1 MSASVSSKSTR
12 ASKKSHAAPVVEAP
26 VEIAAPIVETHES
39 VSEGTASEASEYED
53 EDEDMSEQQDED
65 EDDEDDEEEG
75 DDVSQVNI
83 DLSNNEFYKG
93 MCTLLEDENGNN
105 IVQYIDLLCDE
116 TKEIADNTKHL
127 ESIKND
133 IHKMAKLFERWV
145 MLEEAKARHTG
156 ISMSGSSSTSRSDM
170 SSNHHHSS
178 SSRDD
183 ASVHTSKSSKSTKSS
198 KH

>member
-12 ASKKSHAAPVVEAP
+12 GGSKKAHAAEVAAPVVAPVVEAH
-26 VEIAAPIVETHES
+26 AHES
-39 VSEGTASEASEYED
+39 ASEGTASEASEYVD
-53 EDEDMSEQQDED
+53 EDEGEDEED
-65 EDDEDDEEEG
+65 EEDDEEEEG

-105 IVQYIDLLCDE
+105 IVQYVDLLCDE

-145 MLEEAKARHTG
+145 MLEEAKARHAG
-156 ISMSGSSSTSRSDM
+156 ISMSGSSSS
-170 SSNHHHSS
+170 HHHSS